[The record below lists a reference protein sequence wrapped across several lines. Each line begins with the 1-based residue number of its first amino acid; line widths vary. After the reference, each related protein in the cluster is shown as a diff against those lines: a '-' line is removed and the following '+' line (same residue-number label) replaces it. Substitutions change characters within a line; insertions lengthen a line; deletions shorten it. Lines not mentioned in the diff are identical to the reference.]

1 METFGDQ
8 TFAGD
13 NGRLKKE
20 DEKPGVIGDGDVDS
34 RTTRHW
40 HFVEVKFLFFSSNG
54 GNPFYLFMH
63 VAGKGGFVA
72 VWQLDTDKKFL
83 PRIRTSLLRAGQK
96 GRKHEDISVILRTF
110 ESKIRPPCP
119 KVSHALEEIDKCI
132 TSDDPECVPVRTYES
147 GNPFY
152 LFMHVAGKGG
162 FVAVWQLDT
171 DKKFLPTYETK
182 LVIFYELCLTDVL
195 HISCADN
202 RIHFLKMPSMEIL
215 QSISGIKFYS
225 LFDDHESSE
234 VQDCERNHQPSDDV
248 TSACLY
254 SSDDDWHLVWE
265 DLIYISLRL
274 FAVNVSFALEY
285 PRVYKTSA
293 RNLYIVND
301 PMPNLPKLGWG
312 STILD
317 VGCGV
322 ASFGYTGMDMVPAA
336 LTNLPLWV
344 MNVVPLN
351 ASDTSPVIFDR
362 GLIGQCMGL
371 MRYAHISV
379 HWTEPVGIP
388 EAATK

>member
-1 METFGDQ
+1 MKTPELIKKMSFSSQITQCSSGRYVAQIKAGFMARIGLFYRECYYDLVFKTTFGDQ

-20 DEKPGVIGDGDVDS
+20 DEKPGVIGDDDVDS

-40 HFVEVKFLFFSSNG
+40 HFVEEKEDSLQIMAKLV
-54 GNPFYLFMH
+54 YE
-63 VAGKGGFVA
+63 
-72 VWQLDTDKKFL
+72 LDVL
-83 PRIRTSLLRAGQK
+83 QRIRTSLLRAGQK

-195 HISCADN
+195 QISCADN

-248 TSACLY
+248 T
-254 SSDDDWHLVWE
+254 
-265 DLIYISLRL
+265 
-274 FAVNVSFALEY
+274 
-285 PRVYKTSA
+285 
-293 RNLYIVND
+293 
-301 PMPNLPKLGWG
+301 NLPKLGWG

-351 ASDTSPVIFDR
+351 ASDTSPNFPVKFRPRRPGD
-362 GLIGQCMGL
+362 
-371 MRYAHISV
+371 A
-379 HWTEPVGIP
+379 TESLRVN
-388 EAATK
+388 